1 MSGQWGGGRVLWSER
16 AVGRWEVVTPACVY
30 YCREECNL
38 ENAVF
43 QIIRGGIASMDL
55 ALAHTPSGPNYF
67 NLLMGW
73 GLVADVDIESEK
85 WRAIGGL
92 RFALGGVISLAKK
105 KVYRGRLWYLP
116 VEEGKAAVIGEEGG
130 ACRGGQTAERNVAMR
145 TESAQQPQE
154 NVPCSGEAEG
164 RTETIVT
171 GSSPQ
176 QNDEG
181 QEARVPVDA
190 SPQKGDLSGRRDQPR
205 VEGGTR
211 MSPLMKLE
219 PVHLPDPSVPPPSAW
234 TYVEG
239 EFVAIVASLTS
250 HMAHKMMSTPHAEL
264 GSGVFHI
271 VCIPAEVSRF
281 ELLSIMTSKLE
292 IGEHVDHPKLRCLR
306 AKAFRFEPVTSP
318 GHLTLDGET
327 IDYATIQAE
336 AFRGACRVMCR
347 KQRPL
352 P

>member
-1 MSGQWGGGRVLWSER
+1 MGGCDS
-16 AVGRWEVVTPACVY
+16 ACVY

-43 QIIRGGIASMDL
+43 QIIRGGISPMDL
-55 ALAHTPSGPNYF
+55 ALAHTPSGPSYF

-85 WRAIGGL
+85 WRALGGL

-105 KVYRGRLWYLP
+105 KAYRGRLWYLP
-116 VEEGKAAVIGEEGG
+116 VEEGKAAVVAEEGG

-145 TESAQQPQE
+145 TESAQQPRE

-164 RTETIVT
+164 RTETDVT

-176 QNDEG
+176 QNCEG
-181 QEARVPVDA
+181 QEEQVPVDA
-190 SPQKGDLSGRRDQPR
+190 SPQEGDSNVRRDQPR
-205 VEGGTR
+205 VEGGKR

-234 TYVEG
+234 TYIEG
-239 EFVAIVASLTS
+239 EFVVIIASLTS
-250 HMAHKMMSTPHAEL
+250 HMAHKMLSTPHAEL

-271 VCIPAEVSRF
+271 LCIPAEVSRF
-281 ELLSIMTSKLE
+281 DLLSIMTSKLE
-292 IGEHVDHPKLRCLR
+292 VGEHVDHPKLMCLR

-318 GHLTLDGET
+318 GHLTLDGEAV
-327 IDYATIQAE
+327 DYATIQAE

-347 KQRPL
+347 KQRPV